1 MDGWNEGRRR
11 RGKWEAFDEGKIN
24 VSSVALEKQQ
34 QIMVIIIIPLL
45 LMIATMVVMVI
56 IVIVTLVM
64 LNQLDD

>member
-45 LMIATMVVMVI
+45 LMIATMVI